1 MKALLGDTNWMR
13 LAVSAARK
21 ASSVALPGV
30 VGTAAAG
37 GGCAVGTAAAG
48 GGCAVGTA
56 ADAVISGQREALE
69 RIPHPLRFRGAGTL
83 LLHLAVQAR
92 NVDCHQLV
100 DEVQG
105 IGMGT
110 ATS

>member
-30 VGTAAAG
+30 
-37 GGCAVGTAAAG
+37 VGTAAAG